1 MSDEKPNSTMTDG
14 QIDGES
20 GTDHAAPKTA
30 AQKTAQD
37 AHVLPEVD
45 ESEIKG
51 IAAFFEHPEHLMY
64 AAEET
69 RDSKYEVFDALSPFP
84 IHGMDDALGV
94 GRSWL
99 PWVTFFAGLTGLT
112 LAACLEFGI
121 MVYAWPLNI
130 GGKPH
135 ASWPA
140 FIPIMFEL
148 TVLVAGLTTVG
159 VMFKAAG
166 CFKRPLIIDRRIT
179 DDMFVLWIGADDANF
194 DRQEVIEFMKGLNPV
209 EIRTITEGAK

>member
-1 MSDEKPNSTMTDG
+1 MSDADQDLKKTENSDKTQEK
-14 QIDGES
+14 
-20 GTDHAAPKTA
+20 
-30 AQKTAQD
+30 
-37 AHVLPEVD
+37 HVLVEVD

-51 IAAFFEHPEHLMY
+51 VAAFFEHPEHLMY
-64 AAEET
+64 AAEQT

-135 ASWPA
+135 AAWPA
-140 FIPIMFEL
+140 FVPIMFEL

-159 VMFKAAG
+159 TMFLAAG
-166 CFKRPLIIDRRIT
+166 CFRKPLIIDRSIT
-179 DDMFVLWIGADDANF
+179 DDTFVLWIGADDESFN
-194 DRQEVIEFMKGLNPV
+194 RHEVIEFMKGLNPV